1 MLPIVG
7 SKYLSSKLSLLETSL
22 GDASLIVVAAGK
34 DISQTLFE
42 NLLDIARLIFKSFD
56 FLV

>member
-1 MLPIVG
+1 M
-7 SKYLSSKLSLLETSL
+7 